1 MGVTDIFMDNT
12 DELCYAGLYMKPIM
26 YQDDVARLAT
36 SLSSVQSGNTRM
48 ESMAESKLLD
58 FNLQKLGFISIGS
71 HSARK
76 AIDDELLERPV
87 TLCGQVMKKF
97 QEAKYLGDWISEKGL
112 SESVACTVKKR
123 KGFAIASIHE
133 IRSVIDDCRS
143 NLCGGIQV
151 GLDIWEIG
159 VIPML
164 LDRYIQQNL
173 GRIRRNQETLR

>member
-1 MGVTDIFMDNT
+1 
-12 DELCYAGLYMKPIM
+12 
-26 YQDDVARLAT
+26 
-36 SLSSVQSGNTRM
+36 
-48 ESMAESKLLD
+48 
-58 FNLQKLGFISIGS
+58 
-71 HSARK
+71 
-76 AIDDELLERPV
+76 
-87 TLCGQVMKKF
+87 MKKF

-151 GLDIWEIG
+151 GLDIWEID

-173 GRIRRNQETLR
+173 GRIRRNPEMLP